1 MKIKARMKQMLK
13 ILFAY
18 LKLIFSFL
26 ILFFTLIACSKV
38 KSAKDVSVR
47 IGNEKSLFQIEQNI
61 ELNLSSLTNISIK
74 NSQLKQFFLQIER
87 NLNDQTV
94 IPLPLTR
101 EEINQSS
108 KKIKL
113 LLDPGEYKL
122 TFFWQDQENTNL
134 FESCPKV
141 YDLSHPPI
149 KFFAQKNWFY
159 HHLNILAINQVGL
172 YITLLPCYPIG

>member
-74 NSQLKQFFLQIER
+74 DSQLKQFFLQIER

-113 LLDPGEYKL
+113 LLDPG
-122 TFFWQDQENTNL
+122 
-134 FESCPKV
+134 
-141 YDLSHPPI
+141 
-149 KFFAQKNWFY
+149 
-159 HHLNILAINQVGL
+159 
-172 YITLLPCYPIG
+172 